1 MKYKKLYYV
10 KLLIYSLIFILFTAV
25 KWQNMTMN
33 SYSISYLLKYDH
45 VFDICISLSVIGFFY
60 HRFYKNEL
68 VKSRLFAN
76 GLKEH
81 EKYICSETFKISL
94 IWCFLLFLYDFNKY
108 EWNKWVVVLSI
119 FLMIIS
125 SVYVFMCLHFI
136 LIRKYSKYSWIFII
150 EFLVLVFYRFIFLSL
165 FNLVNYNVSV
175 NRYSTNLL
183 LTGFN
188 AFLIAGMLYFM
199 NDKKHLKMIPTMKK
213 SSLPLGYLIME
224 FFSLLMIQSYME
236 KKYSYSFFDLFFLT
250 SGEKFTAFL
259 FWLLPKVVIL
269 FAAYRRI
276 TSTYQHNL
284 IFYITRIDDR
294 SRWVRRLVGSN
305 VKDAFLFTL
314 IKSLVTV
321 FLFGWNMQ
329 IITSGVAYMLYVMLM
344 MSCVDIVYLVL
355 KREETLNYLIM
366 GYLIMCMLAVYGG
379 MGMLSWMMLD
389 VKKWTNFI
397 ILGSCLLL
405 HFITVQLLKRDE
417 YYV

>member
-1 MKYKKLYYV
+1 
-10 KLLIYSLIFILFTAV
+10 
-25 KWQNMTMN
+25 
-33 SYSISYLLKYDH
+33 
-45 VFDICISLSVIGFFY
+45 
-60 HRFYKNEL
+60 
-68 VKSRLFAN
+68 
-76 GLKEH
+76 
-81 EKYICSETFKISL
+81 
-94 IWCFLLFLYDFNKY
+94 
-108 EWNKWVVVLSI
+108 
-119 FLMIIS
+119 
-125 SVYVFMCLHFI
+125 
-136 LIRKYSKYSWIFII
+136 
-150 EFLVLVFYRFIFLSL
+150 
-165 FNLVNYNVSV
+165 
-175 NRYSTNLL
+175 
-183 LTGFN
+183 
-188 AFLIAGMLYFM
+188 
-199 NDKKHLKMIPTMKK
+199 
-213 SSLPLGYLIME
+213 
-224 FFSLLMIQSYME
+224 ME

-269 FAAYRRI
+269 FVAYRRI

-321 FLFGWNMQ
+321 FLFGGNMQ
-329 IITSGVAYMLYVMLM
+329 IITSGVAYMFYVMLM

>member
-1 MKYKKLYYV
+1 
-10 KLLIYSLIFILFTAV
+10 
-25 KWQNMTMN
+25 
-33 SYSISYLLKYDH
+33 
-45 VFDICISLSVIGFFY
+45 
-60 HRFYKNEL
+60 
-68 VKSRLFAN
+68 
-76 GLKEH
+76 
-81 EKYICSETFKISL
+81 
-94 IWCFLLFLYDFNKY
+94 
-108 EWNKWVVVLSI
+108 
-119 FLMIIS
+119 
-125 SVYVFMCLHFI
+125 MCLHFI

-199 NDKKHLKMIPTMKK
+199 NDKKHLKMIHTMKK

-269 FAAYRRI
+269 FVAYRRI